1 MLDHSGPT
9 PQQKSSGR
17 PATIRGPSLFI
28 AQFIGP
34 PPLFERLADIAI
46 FARDLGFRALQIPI
60 HDARI
65 LDLAEADNAAYL
77 RRIETLLEGHG
88 LGISELAA
96 QRTSQL
102 LAVHPAYDEF
112 ADTLAP
118 AEVRG
123 NRIAR
128 RARAEQDLH
137 RAIALANRLAVK
149 KLAVFSGGL
158 AWPYF
163 YPYPPPPA
171 ALFERAFAEL
181 VRVWR
186 PILDAAENAD
196 VDLCFELHPG
206 QDLHDGATFER
217 FLAGV
222 DHHPRARLLYD
233 PSHLRLQHVD
243 YLGFIDCYHE
253 RIGAF
258 HVKDAEFNISATRGV
273 YGGYADWL
281 DRPGR
286 FRSLGD
292 GDIDFR
298 GIFSRLARYGYDG
311 WATLE
316 WECCLKNAHDGAAQG
331 ARFIEQHLIRVAE
344 ASFDAGMRLPGG
356 RVNVDRMLGLGDGR

>member
-1 MLDHSGPT
+1 M
-9 PQQKSSGR
+9 
-17 PATIRGPSLFI
+17 RGPSLFI
-28 AQFIGP
+28 AQYIGP
-34 PPLFERLADIAI
+34 PPLFERLADIAA
-46 FARDLGFRALQIPI
+46 FARGLGFRALQVPV

-65 LDLAEADNAAYL
+65 LDLGRAEDGDYL
-77 RRIETLLEGHG
+77 RGVEALLADHG
-88 LGISELAA
+88 LVISELAA
-96 QRTSQL
+96 QRVSQL

-118 AEVRG
+118 VEVRG
-123 NRIAR
+123 NRAAR
-128 RARAEQDLH
+128 QARAGQDLR
-137 RAIALANRLAVK
+137 RAIALAQRLSVK
-149 KLAVFSGGL
+149 RLAVFSGGF

-163 YPYPPPPA
+163 YPYPPAPP

-181 VRVWR
+181 ARLWR
-186 PILDAAENAD
+186 PMLDAADKAD

-217 FLAGV
+217 FLAAV
-222 DHHPRARLLYD
+222 DHHARAKLQYD
-233 PSHLRLQHVD
+233 PSHFRLQHLD
-243 YLGFIDCYHE
+243 YLGFIDRYHA
-253 RIGAF
+253 RIASF
-258 HVKDAEFNISATRGV
+258 HVKDAEFIESASRGV

-316 WECCLKNAHDGAAQG
+316 WECCLKNAHDGAAEG
-331 ARFIEQHLIRVAE
+331 ARFIREHLIRVAE
-344 ASFDAGMRLPGG
+344 DSFDAGMRRSGTT
-356 RVNVDRMLGLGDGR
+356 VNIDRMLGLGRDLGDGR

>member
-1 MLDHSGPT
+1 M
-9 PQQKSSGR
+9 
-17 PATIRGPSLFI
+17 RGPSLFI

-34 PPLFERLADIAI
+34 PPLFDSLADVTA
-46 FARDLGFRALQIPI
+46 FARGLGFKALQIPV
-60 HDARI
+60 HDPRI
-65 LDLAEADNAAYL
+65 LDITRVDDPACIRQIEQLLAD
-77 RRIETLLEGHG
+77 HG
-88 LGISELAA
+88 LVISELAA
-96 QRTSQL
+96 QRMSQL
-102 LAVHPAYDEF
+102 LAVHPAYDEL
-112 ADTLAP
+112 ADGLAP

-123 NRIAR
+123 NRLAR
-128 RARAEQDLH
+128 QARAEQDVR
-137 RAIALANRLAVK
+137 RAIALAERLSVR

-163 YPYPPPPA
+163 YPYPPSPPQ
-171 ALFERAFAEL
+171 LFEGAFAEL
-181 VRVWR
+181 ARIWR
-186 PILDAAENAD
+186 PLLDAAEVAN

-217 FLAGV
+217 FLGLI
-222 DHHPRARLLYD
+222 DQHPRAKILYD

-243 YLGFIDCYHE
+243 YLGFIDRYHA

-258 HVKDAEFNISATRGV
+258 HVKDAEFNVSASRGV

-298 GIFSRLARYGYDG
+298 GIFSRLTRYGFDG

-316 WECCLKNAHDGAAQG
+316 WECCLKNAHDGAAEG
-331 ARFIEQHLIRVAE
+331 ARFIEQHLIRVTE
-344 ASFDAGMRLPGG
+344 GSFDAGMRRSGSG
-356 RVNVDRMLGLGDGR
+356 ANIDRMLGLGDQELGDGR

>member
-1 MLDHSGPT
+1 M
-9 PQQKSSGR
+9 
-17 PATIRGPSLFI
+17 RGPSLFI

-34 PPLFERLADIAI
+34 PPLFERLADIAA
-46 FARDLGFRALQIPI
+46 FAGELGFRALQIPV
-60 HDARI
+60 HDARM
-65 LDLAEADNAAYL
+65 LDLTRAGDAAYL
-77 RRIETLLEGHG
+77 AQVEALLAGYG
-88 LGISELAA
+88 LVISELAA

-112 ADTLAP
+112 ADALAP

-123 NRIAR
+123 NRAAR
-128 RARAEQDLH
+128 QARAEQDL
-137 RAIALANRLAVK
+137 RGAIALANRLSVK
-149 KLAVFSGGL
+149 RLAVFSGGL

-163 YPYPPPPA
+163 YPYPPAPP

-181 VRVWR
+181 ARVWR
-186 PILDAAENAD
+186 PMLDAAEAAD

-217 FLAGV
+217 FLAAV

-243 YLGFIDCYHE
+243 YLGFIDRYHQ

-258 HVKDAEFNISATRGV
+258 HVKDAEFNASASRGV

-286 FRSLGD
+286 FRSVGD

-316 WECCLKNAHDGAAQG
+316 WECCLKNARDGAAEG

-344 ASFDAGMRLPGG
+344 DSFDAGMRRSGST
-356 RVNVDRMLGLGDGR
+356 VNVDRMLGLGDGR